1 MSPRIGAIMR
11 GELWEAFAEACEDI
25 GCHAVLLSGGTEQ
38 AASPPS
44 FDSIDAVVVELS
56 EHQEVVDLAQRAQK
70 LFLPMA
76 GIALEDN
83 IQSSA
88 LEELCEVV
96 LSSRE
101 DVTAWVQGISER
113 KTGSEKGSLTVVCG
127 AHGAPGRTTVTL
139 SLARELSK
147 KSAKVVVIDADHSA
161 PSLGFLLAV
170 PQDIGGFQAA
180 LRSARVEGVDINTL
194 LAPMIVVN
202 QPEGVYRLLS
212 AGITPWEEKSLD
224 QQALERLLSRL
235 VEEGF
240 HCVLDTAA
248 ISTGTTHRILEITAP
263 LATHVVGITHPS
275 DVGVTRFIR
284 AWSVITAL
292 VPGFSVKILVR
303 APSKALSRSRDVIR
317 QTLWEYTDCED
328 ISFLDNP
335 TARSDQ
341 AESTASPAIR
351 ALVHEIL
358 GTREGRVT
366 SAPNTGRISQKAL
379 SRLLPALIRKRL
391 A

>member
-25 GCHAVLLSGGTEQ
+25 GYHAVLLSGGTEQ
-38 AASPPS
+38 AAFPPS

-56 EHQEVVDLAQRAQK
+56 EHKEVVDLAQRAQK
-70 LFLPMA
+70 LFLPTA

-83 IQSSA
+83 IQSAA
-88 LEELCEVV
+88 LEGLCEVV

-101 DVTAWVQGISER
+101 DVTAWVRGISER
-113 KTGSEKGSLTVVCG
+113 KIGSEKGSLTIIVG

-170 PQDIGGFQAA
+170 PQDSGGFQAV

-202 QPEGVYRLLS
+202 QPEGAYRLLS
-212 AGITPWEEKSLD
+212 AGIAPWEEKSLD
-224 QQALERLLSRL
+224 QKALERLLSRL

-240 HCVLDTAA
+240 HWVLDTAA
-248 ISTGTTHRILEITAP
+248 ISTGATHRVLEITAP
-263 LATHVVGITHPS
+263 LANHVVGITHPS

-292 VPGFSVKILVR
+292 EPRVSGKILVR
-303 APSKALSRSRDVIR
+303 APSKALSRSRDALR
-317 QTLWEYTDCED
+317 QTLWEYTACED
-328 ISFLDNP
+328 ISFLDNA

-341 AESTASPAIR
+341 ADADAPPAIR
-351 ALVHEIL
+351 ALAHEIL

-366 SAPNTGRISQKAL
+366 SAPTTRRISQKAR
-379 SRLLPALIRKRL
+379 SRLFPAPVRKRL

>member
-11 GELWEAFAEACEDI
+11 GELWEAFAEACKDI
-25 GCHAVLLSGGTEQ
+25 GCDAVLLSGGTEQ
-38 AASPPS
+38 AAFPPS

-83 IQSSA
+83 NQSSA
-88 LEELCEVV
+88 LEGLCEVV

-101 DVTAWVQGISER
+101 DATAWVQGISER

-170 PQDIGGFQAA
+170 PQDSGGFQAA
-180 LRSARVEGVDINTL
+180 LRSARVEGVEINTL
-194 LAPMIVVN
+194 LAPLIVVN
-202 QPEGVYRLLS
+202 QPEGAYRLLS

-224 QQALERLLSRL
+224 HQALVRLLSRL

-248 ISTGTTHRILEITAP
+248 ISTGTTHRMLETTAP

-317 QTLWEYTDCED
+317 QTLWEYTACED
-328 ISFLDNP
+328 ISFLDNS

-341 AESTASPAIR
+341 ADADAPPAIR
-351 ALVHEIL
+351 ALAHEIL

>member
-11 GELWEAFAEACEDI
+11 GELWEAFAEACKDI
-25 GCHAVLLSGGTEQ
+25 GCDAVLLSDGGKE
-38 AASPPS
+38 AADPPT
-44 FDSIDAVVVELS
+44 FDSIDAVVAELS
-56 EHQEVVDLAQRAQK
+56 EHKEVVDLAQRAQK
-70 LFLPMA
+70 LYLPIA

-83 IQSSA
+83 IQSPA

-101 DVTAWVQGISER
+101 DVAAWVQGLSEPEI
-113 KTGSEKGSLTVVCG
+113 GFEKGSLTVVCG

-170 PQDIGGFQAA
+170 PQDISGFQAA

-194 LAPMIVVN
+194 LTPMVLVN
-202 QPEGVYRLLS
+202 QPKGAYRLLS
-212 AGITPWEEKSLD
+212 AGISPWEEKSLD
-224 QQALERLLSRL
+224 QKALERLLSRL

-292 VPGFSVKILVR
+292 APDVSAKILVR
-303 APSKALSRSRDVIR
+303 APRKGLSLSGDAIR

-351 ALVHEIL
+351 AL
-358 GTREGRVT
+358 G
-366 SAPNTGRISQKAL
+366 
-379 SRLLPALIRKRL
+379 
-391 A
+391 

>member
-25 GCHAVLLSGGTEQ
+25 GYHAVLLSGGTEQ
-38 AASPPS
+38 AAFPPS

-56 EHQEVVDLAQRAQK
+56 EHKEVVDLAQRAQK
-70 LFLPMA
+70 LFLPTA

-83 IQSSA
+83 IQSAA
-88 LEELCEVV
+88 LEGLCEVV

-101 DVTAWVQGISER
+101 DVTAWVRGISER
-113 KTGSEKGSLTVVCG
+113 KIGSEKGSLTIIVG

-170 PQDIGGFQAA
+170 PQDSGGFQAV

-202 QPEGVYRLLS
+202 QPEGAYRLLS
-212 AGITPWEEKSLD
+212 AGIAPWEEKSLD
-224 QQALERLLSRL
+224 QKALERLLSRL

-240 HCVLDTAA
+240 HWVLDTAA
-248 ISTGTTHRILEITAP
+248 ISTGATHRVLEITAP
-263 LATHVVGITHPS
+263 LANHVVGITHPS

-292 VPGFSVKILVR
+292 EPRVSGKILVR
-303 APSKALSRSRDVIR
+303 APSKALSRSRDALR
-317 QTLWEYTDCED
+317 QTLWEYTACED
-328 ISFLDNP
+328 ISFLDNA

-341 AESTASPAIR
+341 ADADAPPAIR
-351 ALVHEIL
+351 ALAHEIL

-366 SAPNTGRISQKAL
+366 SAPTTRRISQKAR
-379 SRLLPALIRKRL
+379 SRLFPALIRKRL

>member
-11 GELWEAFAEACEDI
+11 GELWEAFAEACKDI
-25 GCHAVLLSGGTEQ
+25 GCDVVLLSGGTEQ
-38 AASPPS
+38 AAFPPS

-70 LFLPMA
+70 LFLPIA

-83 IQSSA
+83 VQSSA
-88 LEELCEVV
+88 LEGLCEVV

-101 DVTAWVQGISER
+101 DVTAWVQRISER
-113 KTGSEKGSLTVVCG
+113 KIGSEKGSLTVVCG

-161 PSLGFLLAV
+161 PSLGFLLGV
-170 PQDIGGFQAA
+170 PQDIGGFQTA

-194 LAPMIVVN
+194 LTPMVLVN
-202 QPEGVYRLLS
+202 QPKGAYRLLS
-212 AGITPWEEKSLD
+212 AGPTPWEEKSLD
-224 QQALERLLSRL
+224 QKALERLLSRL
-235 VEEGF
+235 VDEGF

-248 ISTGTTHRILEITAP
+248 ISTGTTHRMLEITTP

-275 DVGVTRFIR
+275 DVGVTRFVR
-284 AWSVITAL
+284 AWSVVTAL
-292 VPGFSVKILVR
+292 APHVSAKILVR
-303 APSKALSRSRDVIR
+303 APSKGRSLSRDVIR
-317 QTLWEYTDCED
+317 QTLWGYTACEA

-341 AESTASPAIR
+341 AEAGASPAIGV
-351 ALVHEIL
+351 LGHEIL

>member
-25 GCHAVLLSGGTEQ
+25 GCDAVLLSGGIEQ

-56 EHQEVVDLAQRAQK
+56 EHKEAVDLAQRAQK
-70 LFLPMA
+70 LFLPIA
-76 GIALEDN
+76 GIGLEDN
-83 IQSSA
+83 IQSPA

-101 DVTAWVQGISER
+101 DVAAWVQGISER
-113 KTGSEKGSLTVVCG
+113 EIGSEKGSLTVVCG

-147 KSAKVVVIDADHSA
+147 KSAKVVVIDADQSA
-161 PSLGFLLAV
+161 PSLGF
-170 PQDIGGFQAA
+170 
-180 LRSARVEGVDINTL
+180 L

-202 QPEGVYRLLS
+202 QPEGAYRLLS

-224 QQALERLLSRL
+224 HQALERLLSRL

-248 ISTGTTHRILEITAP
+248 ISTETTHRMLETTAP
-263 LATHVVGITHPS
+263 LANHVVGITHPS

-317 QTLWEYTDCED
+317 QTLWEYTACEA

-341 AESTASPAIR
+341 AEAGASPAIR
-351 ALVHEIL
+351 ALGREIL
-358 GTREGRVT
+358 GIREGRVT

>member
-25 GCHAVLLSGGTEQ
+25 GCDAVLLSDGGKE
-38 AASPPS
+38 AADPPT
-44 FDSIDAVVVELS
+44 FDTIDAVVVELS
-56 EHQEVVDLAQRAQK
+56 EHKEAVDLAQRAQK
-70 LFLPMA
+70 LFLPIA
-76 GIALEDN
+76 GIGLEDN
-83 IQSSA
+83 IQSPA

-101 DVTAWVQGISER
+101 DVAAWVQGISER
-113 KTGSEKGSLTVVCG
+113 EIESEKGSLTVVCG

-147 KSAKVVVIDADHSA
+147 KSTKVVVIDADHSA

-194 LAPMIVVN
+194 LTPMVLVN
-202 QPEGVYRLLS
+202 QPKGAYRLLS
-212 AGITPWEEKSLD
+212 AGISPWEEKSLD
-224 QQALERLLSRL
+224 QKALERLLSRL

-292 VPGFSVKILVR
+292 APDVSAKILVR
-303 APSKALSRSRDVIR
+303 APSKGLSLSRDVIR
-317 QTLWEYTDCED
+317 QTLWEYTACEA

-341 AESTASPAIR
+341 AEAGASPAIR
-351 ALVHEIL
+351 ALGHEIL

>member
-11 GELWEAFAEACEDI
+11 GELWEAFAEACKDI
-25 GCHAVLLSGGTEQ
+25 GCDAVLLSGGTEQ

-56 EHQEVVDLAQRAQK
+56 EHQEVVDLVQRARK
-70 LFLPMA
+70 LFLPIG

-83 IQSSA
+83 VQSSA

-101 DVTAWVQGISER
+101 DVTAWVQVISER
-113 KTGSEKGSLTVVCG
+113 EIGSEKGSLTVVCG

-194 LAPMIVVN
+194 LAPMIVLN
-202 QPEGVYRLLS
+202 QPEGAYRLLS
-212 AGITPWEEKSLD
+212 AGIIPWEEKSLD
-224 QQALERLLSRL
+224 QKALERLLSRV

-248 ISTGTTHRILEITAP
+248 ISTGTTHRMLEITAP

-275 DVGVTRFIR
+275 DVGVARFIR

-292 VPGFSVKILVR
+292 EPRVSGKILVR
-303 APSKALSRSRDVIR
+303 APSKALSRSRDALR
-317 QTLWEYTDCED
+317 QTLWEYTDCEE

-335 TARSDQ
+335 TARTDQ
-341 AESTASPAIR
+341 AESTSSPAIR
-351 ALVHEIL
+351 ALAHEIL
-358 GTREGRVT
+358 GTREGSVT
-366 SAPNTGRISQKAL
+366 SAPTTRRISQKAR
-379 SRLLPALIRKRL
+379 SRLFPALIRKRL

>member
-11 GELWEAFAEACEDI
+11 GELWEAFAEACKDI
-25 GCHAVLLSGGTEQ
+25 GCDVVLLSGGTEQ
-38 AASPPS
+38 AASPHS

-56 EHQEVVDLAQRAQK
+56 EHQQVVDLVQRAQK
-70 LFLPMA
+70 LFLPIA
-76 GIALEDN
+76 GIAPEDKN
-83 IQSSA
+83 QSSA

-101 DVTAWVQGISER
+101 DVTAWAQGLSER
-113 KTGSEKGSLTVVCG
+113 KIGFEKGSLTVVCG
-127 AHGAPGRTTVTL
+127 GHGAPGRTTLTL

-194 LAPMIVVN
+194 VTPMVLVN
-202 QPEGVYRLLS
+202 QPKGAYRLLS
-212 AGITPWEEKSLD
+212 AGISPWEQKSLD
-224 QQALERLLSRL
+224 QKALERLLSRL

-248 ISTGTTHRILEITAP
+248 ISTGTTHRMLETTAP
-263 LATHVVGITHPS
+263 LANHVVGITHPS

-317 QTLWEYTDCED
+317 QTLWEYTACEA

-341 AESTASPAIR
+341 AEAGASPAIR
-351 ALVHEIL
+351 ALGREIL
-358 GTREGRVT
+358 GIREGRVT

>member
-161 PSLGFLLAV
+161 PSLGFLLGV
-170 PQDIGGFQAA
+170 PQDIGGFQTA

-194 LAPMIVVN
+194 LTPMVLVN
-202 QPEGVYRLLS
+202 QPKGAYRLLS
-212 AGITPWEEKSLD
+212 AGTTPWEEKSLD
-224 QQALERLLSRL
+224 QKALERLLSRL

-248 ISTGTTHRILEITAP
+248 ISTGTTHRMLETTAP

-292 VPGFSVKILVR
+292 VPGFSAKILVR
-303 APSKALSRSRDVIR
+303 APSKALSRSRDALR
-317 QTLWEYTDCED
+317 QTLWEYTACED
-328 ISFLDNP
+328 ISFLDNA

-341 AESTASPAIR
+341 ADADAPPAIR
-351 ALVHEIL
+351 ALAHEIL

-366 SAPNTGRISQKAL
+366 PAPTTRRISQKAR
-379 SRLLPALIRKRL
+379 SRLFPALIRKRL

>member
-161 PSLGFLLAV
+161 PSLGFLLGV
-170 PQDIGGFQAA
+170 PQDIGGFQTA

-194 LAPMIVVN
+194 LTPMVLVN
-202 QPEGVYRLLS
+202 QPKGAYRLLS
-212 AGITPWEEKSLD
+212 AGPTPWEEKSLD
-224 QQALERLLSRL
+224 QKALERLLSRL

-248 ISTGTTHRILEITAP
+248 ISTGTTHRMLETTAP

-275 DVGVTRFIR
+275 DVGVARFIR

-292 VPGFSVKILVR
+292 VPGLSAKILVR
-303 APSKALSRSRDVIR
+303 APSKALSRSRDAIR
-317 QTLWEYTDCED
+317 QTLWEYTACED
-328 ISFLDNP
+328 ISFLDNA

-341 AESTASPAIR
+341 ADADAPPAIR
-351 ALVHEIL
+351 ALAHEIL

-366 SAPNTGRISQKAL
+366 PAPTTRRISQKAR
-379 SRLLPALIRKRL
+379 SRLFPALIRKRL

>member
-25 GCHAVLLSGGTEQ
+25 GFHAVLLSGGTEQ

-56 EHQEVVDLAQRAQK
+56 EHKEVVDLAQRAQK
-70 LFLPMA
+70 LFLPIA

-83 IQSSA
+83 VQSSA

-161 PSLGFLLAV
+161 PSLGFLLGV
-170 PQDIGGFQAA
+170 PQDIGGFQTA

-194 LAPMIVVN
+194 LTPMVLVN
-202 QPEGVYRLLS
+202 QPKGAYRLLS
-212 AGITPWEEKSLD
+212 AGTTPWEEKSLD
-224 QQALERLLSRL
+224 QKALERLLSRL
-235 VEEGF
+235 VDEGF

-248 ISTGTTHRILEITAP
+248 ISTETTHRMLETTAS

-292 VPGFSVKILVR
+292 EPRVSGKILVR
-303 APSKALSRSRDVIR
+303 APSKALSRSRDAIR

-341 AESTASPAIR
+341 ADADAPPAIR
-351 ALVHEIL
+351 ALAHEIL
-358 GTREGRVT
+358 GIREGSVT
-366 SAPNTGRISQKAL
+366 SAPTTRPISQKAR
-379 SRLLPALIRKRL
+379 SDLLPALIRKRL

>member
-56 EHQEVVDLAQRAQK
+56 EHKEVVDLAQRAQK
-70 LFLPMA
+70 LYLPIA

-83 IQSSA
+83 NQSSA

-101 DVTAWVQGISER
+101 DVTAWAQGISER
-113 KTGSEKGSLTVVCG
+113 KIGFEKGSLTVVCG
-127 AHGAPGRTTVTL
+127 GHGAPGRTTVTL

-147 KSAKVVVIDADHSA
+147 KSAKVVVIDADLSA

-194 LAPMIVVN
+194 LTPMVVVN
-202 QPEGVYRLLS
+202 QPEGAYRLLS
-212 AGITPWEEKSLD
+212 AGISPWEEKSLD
-224 QQALERLLSRL
+224 QKALERLLSRL

-248 ISTGTTHRILEITAP
+248 ISTGTTHRMLEITAP

-292 VPGFSVKILVR
+292 VPGFSAKILVR
-303 APSKALSRSRDVIR
+303 APSKALSRSRNAIR

-335 TARSDQ
+335 TARSDK
-341 AESTASPAIR
+341 AESTAAAAIR

-358 GTREGRVT
+358 GIREGSVT
-366 SAPNTGRISQKAL
+366 SAPTTRRISQKAL

>member
-25 GCHAVLLSGGTEQ
+25 GCDAVLLSDGGKE
-38 AASPPS
+38 AADPPT
-44 FDSIDAVVVELS
+44 FDTIDAVVVELP
-56 EHQEVVDLAQRAQK
+56 EHKEAVDLAQRAQK
-70 LFLPMA
+70 LFLPIA
-76 GIALEDN
+76 GIGLEDN
-83 IQSSA
+83 IQSPA

-101 DVTAWVQGISER
+101 DVAAWVQGLSER
-113 KTGSEKGSLTVVCG
+113 EIGSEKGSLTVVCG

-147 KSAKVVVIDADHSA
+147 KSTKVVVIDADHSA

-170 PQDIGGFQAA
+170 AQDIGGFQAA

-194 LAPMIVVN
+194 LAPMIVLN
-202 QPEGVYRLLS
+202 QPEGAYRLLS
-212 AGITPWEEKSLD
+212 AGITPWEEKSPD
-224 QQALERLLSRL
+224 QKALERLLSRL

-248 ISTGTTHRILEITAP
+248 ISAGTTHRMLETTAS
-263 LATHVVGITHPS
+263 LATHVVGITHLS

-284 AWSVITAL
+284 AWSVVTAL
-292 VPGFSVKILVR
+292 EPRVSGKILVR
-303 APSKALSRSRDVIR
+303 APSKALSPPRDVIR
-317 QTLWEYTDCED
+317 QTLWEYTACED
-328 ISFLDNP
+328 ISFLDTP
-335 TARSDQ
+335 TARTDQ

-351 ALVHEIL
+351 ALAHEIL

>member
-1 MSPRIGAIMR
+1 M
-11 GELWEAFAEACEDI
+11 
-25 GCHAVLLSGGTEQ
+25 
-38 AASPPS
+38 
-44 FDSIDAVVVELS
+44 VVELS
-56 EHQEVVDLAQRAQK
+56 EHKEAVDLAQRAQK
-70 LFLPMA
+70 LFLPIA

-83 IQSSA
+83 IQSPA

-101 DVTAWVQGISER
+101 DVAAWVQGISER
-113 KTGSEKGSLTVVCG
+113 EIESEKGSLTVVCG

-170 PQDIGGFQAA
+170 PQDISGFQAA

-194 LAPMIVVN
+194 LTPMVLVN
-202 QPEGVYRLLS
+202 QPKGAYRLLS
-212 AGITPWEEKSLD
+212 AGISPWEEKSLD
-224 QQALERLLSRL
+224 QKALERLLSRL

-292 VPGFSVKILVR
+292 APDVSAKILVR
-303 APSKALSRSRDVIR
+303 APRKGLSLSGDAIR

-351 ALVHEIL
+351 ALGHEIL

>member
-11 GELWEAFAEACEDI
+11 GELWEAFAEACKDI

-56 EHQEVVDLAQRAQK
+56 EHQEVVDLVQRAQK
-70 LFLPMA
+70 LFLPIA

-83 IQSSA
+83 LQSPA

-113 KTGSEKGSLTVVCG
+113 KTGSEKGSLTIIVG
-127 AHGAPGRTTVTL
+127 AHGAPSRTTVTL

-147 KSAKVVVIDADHSA
+147 NSARVVVIDADHSA

-170 PQDIGGFQAA
+170 PQDKGGFQAA

-194 LAPMIVVN
+194 LTPMVIIN
-202 QPEGVYRLLS
+202 QPQGAYRLLS

-224 QQALERLLSRL
+224 HQALERLLSSL
-235 VEEGF
+235 VDEGF
-240 HCVLDTAA
+240 HCVLDIAA
-248 ISTGTTHRILEITAP
+248 ISTGTIHRVIEITAP

-284 AWSVITAL
+284 AWSVVTAL
-292 VPGFSVKILVR
+292 EPRVSSKILVR
-303 APSKALSRSRDVIR
+303 APSKVLSRSRDAIQ

-341 AESTASPAIR
+341 ADADAPPAIR
-351 ALVHEIL
+351 ALAHVIL

-366 SAPNTGRISQKAL
+366 SAPTTRRISQKAR
-379 SRLLPALIRKRL
+379 SRLFPALIRKRL

>member
-25 GCHAVLLSGGTEQ
+25 GCDAVLLSDGGKE
-38 AASPPS
+38 AADPPT
-44 FDSIDAVVVELS
+44 FDTIDAVVVELP
-56 EHQEVVDLAQRAQK
+56 EHKEAVDLAQRAQK
-70 LFLPMA
+70 LFLPIA

-83 IQSSA
+83 IQSPA

-101 DVTAWVQGISER
+101 DVAAWVQGISER
-113 KTGSEKGSLTVVCG
+113 EIESEKGSLTVVCG

-147 KSAKVVVIDADHSA
+147 KSTKVVVIDADHSA

-170 PQDIGGFQAA
+170 AQDIGGFQAA

-194 LAPMIVVN
+194 LAPMIVLN
-202 QPEGVYRLLS
+202 QPEGAYRLLS
-212 AGITPWEEKSLD
+212 AGITPWEEKSPD
-224 QQALERLLSRL
+224 QKALERLLSRL

-248 ISTGTTHRILEITAP
+248 ISAGTTHRMLETTAS
-263 LATHVVGITHPS
+263 LATHVVGITHLS

-284 AWSVITAL
+284 AWSVVTAL
-292 VPGFSVKILVR
+292 EPRVSGKILVR
-303 APSKALSRSRDVIR
+303 APSKALSPPRDVIR
-317 QTLWEYTDCED
+317 QTLWEYTACED
-328 ISFLDNP
+328 ISFLDTP
-335 TARSDQ
+335 TARTDQ

-358 GTREGRVT
+358 GIREGSVT
-366 SAPNTGRISQKAL
+366 SAPTTRRISQKAL

>member
-56 EHQEVVDLAQRAQK
+56 EHKEVVDLAQRAQK
-70 LFLPMA
+70 LYLPIA
-76 GIALEDN
+76 GIALEEN
-83 IQSSA
+83 IQSPA

-101 DVTAWVQGISER
+101 DVTAWAQGISER
-113 KTGSEKGSLTVVCG
+113 KIGFEKGSLTVVCG
-127 AHGAPGRTTVTL
+127 GHGAPGRTTVTL

-194 LAPMIVVN
+194 LTPMVLVN
-202 QPEGVYRLLS
+202 QPKGAYRLLS
-212 AGITPWEEKSLD
+212 AGISPWEEKSLD
-224 QQALERLLSRL
+224 QKALERLLSRL

-248 ISTGTTHRILEITAP
+248 ISTGTTHRMLEITAP

-292 VPGFSVKILVR
+292 APDVSAKILVR
-303 APSKALSRSRDVIR
+303 APRKGLSLSRDVIR
-317 QTLWEYTDCED
+317 QTLWEYTACEA

-341 AESTASPAIR
+341 AEAGASPAIR
-351 ALVHEIL
+351 ALGHEIL